1 MKDEGLENS
10 VITLSTRGWPIR
22 RIERELGISRARI
35 RRILGLNAGAR
46 DTTGKGLIP
55 VKKPGTSKLDPYK
68 EAIALFLEKYNNATG
83 QRVFE
88 HLKDNGYQGGKT
100 IVGDYLLSIRR
111 PGSKKPIRMVET
123 DPGQRAAHDWS
134 DYNIKFTSGGNEMI
148 TKVTFFSYILAYSR
162 RQYIEVVADK
172 TQRTLM
178 RCLINAFIYL
188 DGVPLEIKSDNQKA
202 CVDRWESGQP
212 VFNQEFLKFASHY
225 RFVPLTIRPRRPVE
239 NLKVERPF
247 YYLELSF
254 LNAREFKNLEDLK
267 EQLQKWL
274 NDVNDVRIHGTTK
287 QRPLDMHVQEHAHL
301 QPLPNQHYDTSHVE
315 RLVVNPESCVYW
327 KGYMYVVPPKYMFEL
342 CPVRITDDS
351 FSIYSP
357 QGELIVT
364 HALAR
369 EGQKDRY
376 VGAKQLSGKTPDLP
390 LGDIIS
396 RLEAMGPDMIEFIG
410 QVKRHKKGS
419 WRHHLRALL
428 ALKVNY
434 RVEDILL
441 AVRRA
446 IDYKVF
452 EYGNIEGFL
461 SNNAT
466 PRYGMKLN
474 FKPNNK
480 DNDQDQR

>member
-10 VITLSTRGWPIR
+10 VITLSARGWPIR
-22 RIERELGISRARI
+22 RISRELGISRVRI
-35 RRILGLNAGAR
+35 RRILDQNTGAR
-46 DTTGKGLIP
+46 DTTGGGTVP

-68 EAIALFLEKYNNATG
+68 ETIALFLDKYSKATN

-88 HLKDNGYQGGKT
+88 HLKDKGFDGGKT

-111 PGSKKPIRMVET
+111 PGSKKPVRMVET

-134 DYNIKFTSGGNEMI
+134 DYNIKFTTGGNGLI

-212 VFNQEFLKFASHY
+212 VFNKEYLKFASHY
-225 RFVPLTIRPRRPVE
+225 RFLPLTIRPGRPVE

-254 LNAREFKNLEDLK
+254 LNAREFKDIDDLK

-287 QRPLDMHVQEHAHL
+287 QSPLDLHVQEHAHL

-315 RLVVNPESCVYW
+315 NLVVNPESCVYW
-327 KGYMYVVPPKYMFEL
+327 KGYMYVVPPKYMFEI

-351 FSIYSP
+351 VIIYSP
-357 QGELIVT
+357 LGELIAT
-364 HALAR
+364 HPLAK

-390 LGDIIS
+390 LADIVR
-396 RLEAMGPDMIEFIG
+396 RLEAMGPDMVEFIG
-410 QVKRHKKGS
+410 QIKRHKAGS
-419 WRHHLRALL
+419 WRHHIRALL

-434 RVEDILL
+434 KVEDILL
-441 AVRRA
+441 AVKRA
-446 IDYKVF
+446 TEYKV
-452 EYGNIEGFL
+452 YDYRTIEGFL
-461 SNNAT
+461 SNMAK
-466 PRYGMKLN
+466 PRHGMKLN
-474 FKPNNK
+474 FKTNNT
-480 DNDQDQR
+480 NDEQDQ